1 MIQLA
6 IATGWPLSEVKKL
19 TGREVVTIMKELKAD
34 G

>member
-6 IATGWPLSEVKKL
+6 IATGWTLSEVKKL
-19 TGREVVTIMKELKAD
+19 TGREVVTIMEELKSD

>member
-6 IATGWPLSEVKKL
+6 LATGWPLSEVKKL
-19 TGREVVTIMKELKAD
+19 TGREVVTIMEELKAN